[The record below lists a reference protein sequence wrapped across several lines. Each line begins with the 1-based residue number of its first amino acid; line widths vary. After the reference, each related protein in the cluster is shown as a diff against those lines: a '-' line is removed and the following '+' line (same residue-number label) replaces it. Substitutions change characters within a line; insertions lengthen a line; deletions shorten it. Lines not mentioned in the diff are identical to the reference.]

1 MRTAEVITALVIL
14 VIGIAMAVDSW
25 MLGSGWGRAG
35 PEAGFFPFWLGVLLS
50 ISASALIVQ
59 AALTRSLKGPFLSHE
74 QFVRVAKVGCPAVG
88 ALVLIHLVG
97 LYISTALYL
106 AVYMKWVGRHSWGL
120 VLAVSVGTPLLTFV
134 VFEIWFTTQMP
145 KGPLEVWLGY

>member
-1 MRTAEVITALVIL
+1 MRAAEIITAVVIL
-14 VIGIAMAVDSW
+14 VVGIAMAVDSW
-25 MLGSGWGRAG
+25 TLGSGWGRAG

-59 AALTRSLKGPFLSHE
+59 AALTRSVKGPFLSRE
-74 QFVRVAKVGCPAVG
+74 QLVRVAKVGCPAVG
-88 ALVLIHLVG
+88 ALILIHWVG

-106 AVYMKWVGRHSWGL
+106 AVYMKWVGRHSWRL
-120 VLAVSVGTPLLTFV
+120 VLAVSAGTPLLTFV